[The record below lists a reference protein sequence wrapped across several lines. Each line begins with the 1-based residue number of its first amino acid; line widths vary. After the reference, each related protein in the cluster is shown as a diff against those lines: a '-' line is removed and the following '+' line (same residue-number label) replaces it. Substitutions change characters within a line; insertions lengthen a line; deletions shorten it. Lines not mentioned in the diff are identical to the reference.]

1 MIKSCRNLNIYILIS
16 AANHQRQGLL
26 YPYFKEVH
34 KSQDP
39 RSGIIFLYLVLTTSL
54 YFSGLTQRTF
64 SRLTIFH
71 QPSNTLCST
80 SQSNFENP
88 LFKIGCT
95 ILISGIEFQL
105 PTLVLTKFWRKC
117 VARWFIRKELS
128 IHFHHNIWKVDD
140 ALKVVR
146 TILAN
151 WIAF

>member
-1 MIKSCRNLNIYILIS
+1 MINRAEILIYILIS

-71 QPSNTLCST
+71 QVTI
-80 SQSNFENP
+80 FVP
-88 LFKIGCT
+88 LH
-95 ILISGIEFQL
+95 S
-105 PTLVLTKFWRKC
+105 PTLKIPFLK
-117 VARWFIRKELS
+117 S
-128 IHFHHNIWKVDD
+128 D
-140 ALKVVR
+140 APY
-146 TILAN
+146 
-151 WIAF
+151 